1 MHVARRFQRL
11 LDAQAPRRE
20 PLDGG
25 PAYVARTSQG
35 EATAVEE
42 EQLALGLVA
51 DGVLAHPLS
60 RVTA

>member
-1 MHVARRFQRL
+1 MSSEFPTLSER
-11 LDAQAPRRE
+11 
-20 PLDGG
+20 G

-35 EATAVEE
+35 ETTAVEE